1 MNKKEVTGA
10 TQQIKGKA
18 EHAIGNVTGN
28 PNNQAQGTAD
38 EVQGKTTK
46 TIGKV
51 ERKVD
56 SIKADV
62 KG

>member
-1 MNKKEVTGA
+1 MNKKEVTGT

-18 EHAIGNVTGN
+18 EHAVGNVTGN
-28 PNNQAQGTAD
+28 QNTQAQGTAD
-38 EVQGKTTK
+38 EMQGKTTK
-46 TIGKV
+46 TIGTV